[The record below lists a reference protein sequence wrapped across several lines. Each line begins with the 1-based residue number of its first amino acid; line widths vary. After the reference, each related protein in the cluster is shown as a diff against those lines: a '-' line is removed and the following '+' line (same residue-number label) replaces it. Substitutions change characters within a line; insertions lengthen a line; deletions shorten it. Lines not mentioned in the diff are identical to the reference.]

1 MAEEASA
8 EEATA
13 EGAVAAEATAAAGA
27 TAAAAVVTAAAAAL
41 AAAAWHARLSLSERL
56 PALGPPRGLGPFL
69 AGGKPSRT
77 LSAAASFCR
86 LLTSDCSVRGFTS
99 RGGGSKAESHII

>member
-27 TAAAAVVTAAAAAL
+27 TAAAAVTAAAAAL

-56 PALGPPRGLGPFL
+56 PALGTPRGLGPFL
-69 AGGKPSRT
+69 AGGKPRRSSSRMT
-77 LSAAASFCR
+77 
-86 LLTSDCSVRGFTS
+86 
-99 RGGGSKAESHII
+99 